1 MWNLKLKRPGI
12 SAADSITELFKG
24 EIESCGDM
32 AVVEVDKDSVRTYL
46 RLGLKEGNAAIEVA
60 R

>member
-1 MWNLKLKRPGI
+1 
-12 SAADSITELFKG
+12 
-24 EIESCGDM
+24 M

>member
-32 AVVEVDKDSVRTYL
+32 EVDKDSVRTYL
-46 RLGLKEGNAAIEVA
+46 RLGLKEGNAAIEAA